1 MLLAY
6 VDTSAF
12 VKRFLHEARTDDMD
26 ELAQSPDLRLTIS
39 SLVVTELRSVFKRH
53 QRLGL
58 LNESFVQQATQQLH
72 TEIASGGL
80 RFHAVD
86 AAIFDLAGDLISRLT
101 SPLGTLDALHLA
113 CAQATRADVMVSADL
128 QLLRAS
134 AEAGLKT
141 FSLVPHD
148 KKRAE

>member
-1 MLLAY
+1 MLVAY

-12 VKRFLHEARTDDMD
+12 IKRFLREARTEDMD
-26 ELAQSPDLRLTIS
+26 ELAESNDYRLAIS
-39 SLVVTELRSVFKRH
+39 SLVVTELRSVFKRN

-58 LNESFVQQATQQLH
+58 LSDTFVQQATQQLH

-80 RFHAVD
+80 RFHAMD
-86 AAIFDLAGDLISRLT
+86 AAIFNLAGDLISRLT

-113 CAQATRADVMVSADL
+113 CAQATGADLMVSADL

-134 AEAGLKT
+134 EEAGLKT
-141 FSLVPHD
+141 LNLVPH
-148 KKRAE
+148 KA

>member
-1 MLLAY
+1 MLVAY

-12 VKRFLHEARTDDMD
+12 IKRFLQEPRTEDMD
-26 ELAQSPDLRLTIS
+26 ELAESNDYRLAIS
-39 SLVVTELRSVFKRH
+39 SLVVTELRSVFKRN

-58 LNESFVQQATQQLH
+58 LNNAFVQQATQQLH

-80 RFHAVD
+80 RFHAMD
-86 AAIFDLAGDLISRLT
+86 ASIFNLAGDLISRLA

-113 CAQATRADVMVSADL
+113 CAQATGADLMVSADL

-134 AEAGLKT
+134 SEAGLQT
-141 FSLVPHD
+141 LNLVPY
-148 KKRAE
+148 KT

>member
-1 MLLAY
+1 MLVAY

-12 VKRFLHEARTDDMD
+12 IKRFLHEARTEDMD
-26 ELAQSPDLRLTIS
+26 ELAESNDYRLAIS
-39 SLVVTELRSVFKRH
+39 SLVVTELRSVFKRN

-58 LNESFVQQATQQLH
+58 INENFVQRATQQLH

-86 AAIFDLAGDLISRLT
+86 ASIFNLAGDLISQLT
-101 SPLGTLDALHLA
+101 SPLGTIDALHLA
-113 CAQATRADVMVSADL
+113 CAQATGAKFMVSADL

-134 AEAGLKT
+134 EEAGLQT
-141 FSLVPHD
+141 LNLVPH
-148 KKRAE
+148 KT

>member
-1 MLLAY
+1 MLVAY

-12 VKRFLHEARTDDMD
+12 IKRFLREARTEDMD
-26 ELAQSPDLRLTIS
+26 ELAESNDYRLAIS
-39 SLVVTELRSVFKRH
+39 SLVVTELRSVFKRN

-58 LNESFVQQATQQLH
+58 LSDTFVQQATQQLH

-80 RFHAVD
+80 RFHAMD
-86 AAIFDLAGDLISRLT
+86 AAIFNLAGDLISRLA

-113 CAQATRADVMVSADL
+113 CAQATGADLMISADL

-134 AEAGLKT
+134 EEAGLKT
-141 FSLVPHD
+141 LNLVPH
-148 KKRAE
+148 KA

>member
-1 MLLAY
+1 MLVAY

-12 VKRFLHEARTDDMD
+12 IKRFLYEARTEDMD
-26 ELAQSPDLRLTIS
+26 ELAVSNNYRLAIS
-39 SLVVTELRSVFKRH
+39 SLVVTELRSVFKRN

-58 LNESFVQQATQQLH
+58 LSETFVQQATQQLH

-80 RFHAVD
+80 RFHAMD
-86 AAIFDLAGDLISRLT
+86 AAIFNLAGDLISRLA

-113 CAQATRADVMVSADL
+113 CAQATGADLMVSADL

-134 AEAGLKT
+134 EEAGLKT
-141 FSLVPHD
+141 LNLVPH
-148 KKRAE
+148 KA

>member
-1 MLLAY
+1 MLVAY

-12 VKRFLHEARTDDMD
+12 IKRFLREARTEDMD
-26 ELAQSPDLRLTIS
+26 ELAESNDYRLAIS
-39 SLVVTELRSVFKRH
+39 SLVVTELRSVFKRN

-58 LNESFVQQATQQLH
+58 LNDTFVQQATQQLH

-80 RFHAVD
+80 RFHAMD
-86 AAIFDLAGDLISRLT
+86 AAIFNLAGDLISRLA

-113 CAQATRADVMVSADL
+113 CAQATGADLMVSADL

-134 AEAGLKT
+134 EEAGLKT
-141 FSLVPHD
+141 LNLVPH
-148 KKRAE
+148 KA

>member
-1 MLLAY
+1 MLVAY

-12 VKRFLHEARTDDMD
+12 IKRFLRQARTEDMD
-26 ELAQSPDLRLTIS
+26 ELAESNNYRLAIS
-39 SLVVTELRSVFKRH
+39 SLVVTELRSVFKRN

-58 LNESFVQQATQQLH
+58 LSDTFVQQATQQLH

-80 RFHAVD
+80 RFHAMD
-86 AAIFDLAGDLISRLT
+86 AAIFNLAGDLISRLA

-113 CAQATRADVMVSADL
+113 CAQATGADLMVSADL

-134 AEAGLKT
+134 EEAGLKT
-141 FSLVPHD
+141 LNLVPH
-148 KKRAE
+148 KA

>member
-1 MLLAY
+1 MLVAY

-12 VKRFLHEARTDDMD
+12 IKRFLREARTEDMD
-26 ELAQSPDLRLTIS
+26 ELAESNNYRLAIS
-39 SLVVTELRSVFKRH
+39 SLVVTELRSVFKRN

-58 LNESFVQQATQQLH
+58 LSDTFVQQATQQLH

-80 RFHAVD
+80 RFHAMD
-86 AAIFDLAGDLISRLT
+86 AAIFNLAGDLISRLA

-113 CAQATRADVMVSADL
+113 CAQATGADLMVSADL

-134 AEAGLKT
+134 EEAGLKT
-141 FSLVPHD
+141 LNLAPH
-148 KKRAE
+148 KA

>member
-1 MLLAY
+1 MLVAY

-12 VKRFLHEARTDDMD
+12 IKRFLREARTEDMD
-26 ELAQSPDLRLTIS
+26 ELAESNDYRLAIS
-39 SLVVTELRSVFKRH
+39 SLVVTELRSVFKRN

-58 LNESFVQQATQQLH
+58 LNDAFVQQATQQLH

-80 RFHAVD
+80 RFHAMD
-86 AAIFDLAGDLISRLT
+86 AAIFNLAGDLISRLA

-113 CAQATRADVMVSADL
+113 CAQATGADLMVSADL

-134 AEAGLKT
+134 EEAGLKT
-141 FSLVPHD
+141 LNLVPH
-148 KKRAE
+148 KA

>member
-1 MLLAY
+1 MLVAY

-12 VKRFLHEARTDDMD
+12 IKRFLSEDRTEEMD
-26 ELAQSPDLRLTIS
+26 ALAESNNFRLAIS

-53 QRLGL
+53 QRQGL
-58 LNESFVQQATQQLH
+58 LSDAFVQQATQQLH

-80 RFHAVD
+80 RFHAMD
-86 AAIFDLAGDLISRLT
+86 ATIFNLAGDLIARLA

-113 CAQATRADVMVSADL
+113 CAQATGAELMVSADL

-134 AEAGLKT
+134 EEAGLKT
-141 FSLVPHD
+141 LNLVPH
-148 KKRAE
+148 KA